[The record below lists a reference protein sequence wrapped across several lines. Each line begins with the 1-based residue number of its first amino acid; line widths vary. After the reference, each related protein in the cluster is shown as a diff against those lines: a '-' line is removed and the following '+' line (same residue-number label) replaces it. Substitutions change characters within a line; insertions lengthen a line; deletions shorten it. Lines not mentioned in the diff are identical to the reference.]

1 MTVPDTSDAERA
13 DIAVAPRVV
22 VKVGSS
28 SLTTADGEIDGDRI
42 GTLTAAL
49 AARHQDGGQVVL
61 VSSGAIASGLVPLG
75 LSRRPRDLATQQ
87 AAASVGQGL
96 LIARYT
102 AAFARHGIRT
112 GQVLLSADDLM
123 RRTHYRNAQ
132 RTLDRLLELG
142 VLPVVNENDTVATDE
157 IRFGDNDRLAALVA
171 HVTRAGA
178 LILLSDVDGLY
189 DGDPRRGE
197 AQRITEIRD
206 RADLDGI
213 RLGRGLKA
221 GQGTQGTQGTLG
233 TQGAHD
239 SQKAQG
245 IGGMAT
251 KVEAA
256 MIASAAGIPTVVAD
270 AASAAAALGGGPVG
284 TYFAAARGRRPAT
297 RLLWLKHAA
306 VARGSLRLDHGA
318 VEAVVT
324 RRASLLPAGI
334 TGVEGTFDAGD
345 PVNLRDENG
354 AVVARG
360 LVNYDATE
368 IPSLMGRSTRW
379 LASKLGPEYERE
391 VVHRDDM
398 VIVLVVVVRAAVA
411 AVAGRAVL
419 LEPVEQAAAGPRRA
433 LRHPAE
439 DPDQRVL
446 GPAPR
451 VLVGLGRVPGFLADR
466 GAGVVVPAR
475 VVAAED
481 ALVLAVRGPVVQFG
495 EPDHGMRVGG
505 ALQLHNLQDA
515 VPQVRHRVVL
525 VRLLAEC
532 VRVELGQLRAA
543 GQLHQR
549 PPGRVHVLPGQQPGA
564 VAGQLGLAEP
574 LLQAPDDAPQAD
586 VPDRHPRDPRRQPD
600 QEQQHGA
607 VDRVPGQDVAEL
619 VPDHPPELLRVV
631 KIHHG
636 AVDHDERLV
645 PAQRHRVHERKL
657 QDVALGHLGQVQDI
671 GPVPDHLVDVRE
683 LALGD
688 PNAARQVRQPEG
700 PLVEQA
706 EQLLQ
711 KRVEPA
717 ELAQRH

>member
-1 MTVPDTSDAERA
+1 MTVPDTSNAERA
-13 DIAVAPRVV
+13 DIAAAPRVV

-28 SLTTADGEIDGDRI
+28 SLTTTDGEIDGDRI
-42 GTLTAAL
+42 GALAAAL
-49 AARHQDGGQVVL
+49 AARHAGGGQVVL

-197 AQRITEIRD
+197 AQRIAEIRD

-213 RLGRGLKA
+213 SLGRGLKA
-221 GQGTQGTQGTLG
+221 GQGSQGGHG
-233 TQGAHD
+233 SRGAQDH
-239 SQKAQG
+239 QRAPG

-270 AASAAAALGGGPVG
+270 AASAAAALSGGPAG
-284 TYFAAARGRRPAT
+284 TYFAAAHGRRPAT

-354 AVVARG
+354 AIVARG

-398 VIVLVVVVRAAVA
+398 VL
-411 AVAGRAVL
+411 
-419 LEPVEQAAAGPRRA
+419 
-433 LRHPAE
+433 
-439 DPDQRVL
+439 
-446 GPAPR
+446 
-451 VLVGLGRVPGFLADR
+451 
-466 GAGVVVPAR
+466 
-475 VVAAED
+475 
-481 ALVLAVRGPVVQFG
+481 
-495 EPDHGMRVGG
+495 
-505 ALQLHNLQDA
+505 
-515 VPQVRHRVVL
+515 
-525 VRLLAEC
+525 C
-532 VRVELGQLRAA
+532 
-543 GQLHQR
+543 
-549 PPGRVHVLPGQQPGA
+549 
-564 VAGQLGLAEP
+564 
-574 LLQAPDDAPQAD
+574 
-586 VPDRHPRDPRRQPD
+586 
-600 QEQQHGA
+600 
-607 VDRVPGQDVAEL
+607 
-619 VPDHPPELLRVV
+619 
-631 KIHHG
+631 
-636 AVDHDERLV
+636 
-645 PAQRHRVHERKL
+645 
-657 QDVALGHLGQVQDI
+657 
-671 GPVPDHLVDVRE
+671 
-683 LALGD
+683 
-688 PNAARQVRQPEG
+688 
-700 PLVEQA
+700 
-706 EQLLQ
+706 
-711 KRVEPA
+711 
-717 ELAQRH
+717 

>member
-1 MTVPDTSDAERA
+1 VTVPDTATAERA
-13 DIAVAPRVV
+13 DIATATRVV

-28 SLTTADGEIDGDRI
+28 SLTTPDGEIDGDRI
-42 GTLTAAL
+42 GAL
-49 AARHQDGGQVVL
+49 AAALSARRQDGGQVVL
-61 VSSGAIASGLVPLG
+61 VSSGAIASGLAPLG
-75 LSRRPRDLATQQ
+75 LSKRPRDLATQQ

-197 AQRITEIRD
+197 AQRITEVRD

-221 GQGTQGTQGTLG
+221 GQGAQGTQGTQGN
-233 TQGAHD
+233 QD
-239 SQKAQG
+239 NRKAQG

-270 AASAAAALGGGPVG
+270 AASAATALGGGSAG

-306 VARGSLRLDHGA
+306 VAHGSLRLDHGA
-318 VEAVVT
+318 VEAVVK

-354 AVVARG
+354 TIVARG

-368 IPSLMGRSTRW
+368 IPGLMGRSTRW

-391 VVHRDDM
+391 VVHRDDL
-398 VIVLVVVVRAAVA
+398 VIVLAVPA
-411 AVAGRAVL
+411 RGTTPSASCRRCRCCRQGR
-419 LEPVEQAAAGPRRA
+419 QGRRA
-433 LRHPAE
+433 RGSAGGRIGRQP
-439 DPDQRVL
+439 
-446 GPAPR
+446 PAPR
-451 VLVGLGRVPGFLADR
+451 SRPRRGRSRSG
-466 GAGVVVPAR
+466 
-475 VVAAED
+475 
-481 ALVLAVRGPVVQFG
+481 GPRTG
-495 EPDHGMRVGG
+495 STI
-505 ALQLHNLQDA
+505 
-515 VPQVRHRVVL
+515 
-525 VRLLAEC
+525 
-532 VRVELGQLRAA
+532 
-543 GQLHQR
+543 
-549 PPGRVHVLPGQQPGA
+549 PGRTW
-564 VAGQLGLAEP
+564 
-574 LLQAPDDAPQAD
+574 
-586 VPDRHPRDPRRQPD
+586 PRS
-600 QEQQHGA
+600 
-607 VDRVPGQDVAEL
+607 
-619 VPDHPPELLRVV
+619 
-631 KIHHG
+631 
-636 AVDHDERLV
+636 
-645 PAQRHRVHERKL
+645 
-657 QDVALGHLGQVQDI
+657 
-671 GPVPDHLVDVRE
+671 
-683 LALGD
+683 
-688 PNAARQVRQPEG
+688 
-700 PLVEQA
+700 
-706 EQLLQ
+706 
-711 KRVEPA
+711 
-717 ELAQRH
+717 

>member
-1 MTVPDTSDAERA
+1 VTVPDTATAERA
-13 DIAVAPRVV
+13 DIATAARVV

-28 SLTTADGEIDGDRI
+28 SLTTPDGEIDGDRI
-42 GTLTAAL
+42 AAL
-49 AARHQDGGQVVL
+49 AAALSARRQDGGQVVL
-61 VSSGAIASGLVPLG
+61 VSSGAIASGLAPLG
-75 LSRRPRDLATQQ
+75 LSKRPRDLATQQ

-221 GQGTQGTQGTLG
+221 GQGTQGTQR
-233 TQGAHD
+233 TQGNQD
-239 SQKAQG
+239 NRKAQG

-270 AASAAAALGGGPVG
+270 AASAATALGGGSAG

-306 VARGSLRLDHGA
+306 VAHGSLRLDHGA
-318 VEAVVT
+318 VEAVVK

-354 AVVARG
+354 TIVARG

-368 IPSLMGRSTRW
+368 IPGLMGRSTRW

-391 VVHRDDM
+391 VVHRDDL
-398 VIVLVVVVRAAVA
+398 VIVLA
-411 AVAGRAVL
+411 
-419 LEPVEQAAAGPRRA
+419 
-433 LRHPAE
+433 
-439 DPDQRVL
+439 
-446 GPAPR
+446 
-451 VLVGLGRVPGFLADR
+451 
-466 GAGVVVPAR
+466 VPAR
-475 VVAAED
+475 
-481 ALVLAVRGPVVQFG
+481 GTT
-495 EPDHGMRVGG
+495 
-505 ALQLHNLQDA
+505 
-515 VPQVRHRVVL
+515 
-525 VRLLAEC
+525 
-532 VRVELGQLRAA
+532 
-543 GQLHQR
+543 
-549 PPGRVHVLPGQQPGA
+549 
-564 VAGQLGLAEP
+564 
-574 LLQAPDDAPQAD
+574 
-586 VPDRHPRDPRRQPD
+586 
-600 QEQQHGA
+600 
-607 VDRVPGQDVAEL
+607 
-619 VPDHPPELLRVV
+619 PER
-631 KIHHG
+631 
-636 AVDHDERLV
+636 
-645 PAQRHRVHERKL
+645 
-657 QDVALGHLGQVQDI
+657 
-671 GPVPDHLVDVRE
+671 
-683 LALGD
+683 
-688 PNAARQVRQPEG
+688 
-700 PLVEQA
+700 
-706 EQLLQ
+706 
-711 KRVEPA
+711 
-717 ELAQRH
+717 